1 MDMSIDS
8 GRGMPSGAGSREES
22 HEGIALG
29 AVVGINEDIK
39 EVMRIANGL
48 NLAAINAMLIAKKI
62 GDASSGFS
70 VVSAELRTFSQRLSE
85 VMYRLMELV
94 SALVSEVAGMI
105 RLTKA
110 VSLQQLTRDVA
121 KHYLHWG
128 AMWQRK
134 TLELA
139 RSRESIRACRDDLS
153 SALMR
158 ADKLCVMGQSLSYS
172 AKIES
177 AYGGGQAGAL
187 KHMSE
192 GVEASVCEILTIL
205 QRLVKQLETEK

>member
-1 MDMSIDS
+1 MDSTIDS
-8 GRGMPSGAGSREES
+8 AWSMPAAPRERIE
-22 HEGIALG
+22 LD

-70 VVSAELRTFSQRLSE
+70 VVSAELRTFSRRLSE
-85 VMYRLMELV
+85 VMSRLMELV
-94 SALVSEVAGMI
+94 SALVREVAGMI
-105 RLTKA
+105 RLDKA
-110 VSLQQLTRDVA
+110 LSLQQATRA
-121 KHYLHWG
+121 AATHYPHWE

-134 TLELA
+134 SEELA
-139 RSRESIRACRDDLS
+139 RSGTAVLNCRANLT
-153 SALMR
+153 SALAR

-177 AYGGGQAGAL
+177 VYGGEQAGAL
-187 KHMSE
+187 KHVSE
-192 GVEASVCEILTIL
+192 GVEASVREILSTL
-205 QRLVKQLETEK
+205 QKLAGQLETKR

>member
-1 MDMSIDS
+1 MDMSLDS
-8 GRGMPSGAGSREES
+8 GRRVPTAAGLRAEP
-22 HEGIALG
+22 HEGIALS

-39 EVMRIANGL
+39 EVMRIATGL

-94 SALVSEVAGMI
+94 SALVGEVAGMI
-105 RLTKA
+105 RLSKA

-121 KHYLHWG
+121 THYLHWG

-139 RSRESIRACRDDLS
+139 RSRESIRSCRDNLA

-177 AYGGGQAGAL
+177 VYGGEQAGAL
-187 KHMSE
+187 RHVSE
-192 GVEASVCEILTIL
+192 GVEASVREILSIL
-205 QRLVKQLETEK
+205 QRLVKQLGTGK